1 MKMYMKNGYVN
12 MREIIHSEYTF
23 LFGVGARG
31 IGKSYNCWE
40 AMIDD
45 SLQTGK
51 KFIYLRITEDE
62 IDTVCT
68 PESNPIDD
76 LEKYKGRT
84 IFKPINKHMKGI
96 FLDDEKLIGICA
108 SLRTFAKVRGMSFK
122 EYTTIFLDE
131 FIREAHQNKLKHL
144 GEALK
149 QLYETVNRNRELEG
163 EPPVKLIC
171 MSNAL
176 DFNNDILIEFNI
188 LEAIRSM
195 KKSGQEFY
203 FNRPQ
208 SLMVIYPQR
217 SPISDRK
224 KETALYKLK
233 GGSYSKMA
241 LDNEFREYYEG
252 NVKSFNLKGFRPMY
266 IYGTMCFYRSIN
278 ADRIWYVTETR
289 KGNFLEEYQETNYER
304 IQFLKKHIILH
315 DIYFTGKM
323 FFESAKL
330 ELQFTNLVCC

>member
-12 MREIIHSEYTF
+12 MRDIIHSMF
-23 LFGVGARG
+23 AFIFGVGARG

-40 AMIDD
+40 TLIDD
-45 SLQTGK
+45 AIETGK

-68 PESNPIDD
+68 AESNPIDD
-76 LEKYKGRT
+76 IDKYKGRT
-84 IFKPINKHMKGI
+84 VFKPINKHMKGI
-96 FLDDEKLIGICA
+96 YLDDDKLIGITA

-176 DFNNDILIEFNI
+176 DFNNDILIEFDI
-188 LEAIRSM
+188 IEVIRKM
-195 KKSGQEFY
+195 KLSKQEFY
-203 FNRPQ
+203 LSPER
-208 SLMVIYPQR
+208 SLLVIYPQN
-217 SPISDRK
+217 SPISQKK
-224 KETALYKLK
+224 KETALYKL
-233 GGSYSKMA
+233 GGSFNKMA
-241 LDNEFREYYEG
+241 LNNEFREYFEG
-252 NVKSFNLKGFRPMY
+252 NVRSMNLKGFKPMW
-266 IYGTMCFYRSIN
+266 IYGTMCFYRSTN
-278 ADRIWYVTETR
+278 SDRIWYVTETR

-315 DIYFTGKM
+315 DLYYMGKVY
-323 FFESAKL
+323 FESSKL
-330 ELQFTNLVCC
+330 EMQFTNLVCC